1 MVTWCR
7 SRWQRVS
14 KRRELTILERAVPKG
29 RPRFTKSGH
38 VYTPPTTRAWEDRI
52 AWAWRS
58 TYPGEEPF
66 DGPVEVHMLF
76 KGKRRLP
83 GDLSNY
89 VKAAEDALNGLAWV
103 DDRQI
108 VESHAFKLTGSV
120 DLVWIIVTEWRE
132 P

>member
-1 MVTWCR
+1 M
-7 SRWQRVS
+7 S
-14 KRRELTILERAVPKG
+14 KRRELTIWGRAIPKG

-38 VYTPPTTRAWEDRI
+38 VYTPPTTKEWEDRI

-58 TYPGEEPF
+58 THPGTEPF
-66 DGPVEVHMLF
+66 GGPVVVEMIF

-108 VESHAFKLTGSV
+108 VESHTFKRQG
-120 DLVWIIVTEWRE
+120 DEDWVWIVVAERGE

>member
-1 MVTWCR
+1 
-7 SRWQRVS
+7 
-14 KRRELTILERAVPKG
+14 
-29 RPRFTKSGH
+29 
-38 VYTPPTTRAWEDRI
+38 
-52 AWAWRS
+52 
-58 TYPGEEPF
+58 
-66 DGPVEVHMLF
+66 VHMLF

-108 VESHAFKLTGSV
+108 VESHAFKLTGSW
-120 DLVWIIVTEWRE
+120 DLVWIIVTERRE